1 MAKSGGMQAGM
12 STKNPSQMHSG
23 DPKKASSYPSVDG
36 DAQRSGTAKTP
47 KSLGPRNA

>member
-12 STKNPSQMHSG
+12 KSTNPAQMNSG

-36 DAQRSGTAKTP
+36 NATRGETAKGP

>member
-12 STKNPSQMHSG
+12 KSTNPPQMASG
-23 DPKKASSYPSVDG
+23 DPKKASSYPSVDS
-36 DAQRSGTAKTP
+36 DAERSGTAKTP